1 MHGEADAR
9 ESGRLEWTLN
19 DDDDDDDDMGNVLH
33 HHHHHSSFSFIVCLV
48 IVHASTGQTFS
59 PPHKCLLAAAVAN
72 FALVMP
78 FDQQLAQRVE
88 TLESSSMTSRHVCTQ
103 CFYRDTITVPPHSS
117 FTTNGFKDEMGVL
130 AFTP

>member
-1 MHGEADAR
+1 MTKLVPAFCCTSCSIYASTYFHT
-9 ESGRLEWTLN
+9 SSSSSSS
-19 DDDDDDDDMGNVLH
+19 
-33 HHHHHSSFSFIVCLV
+33 SSFSFIVCLV

-59 PPHKCLLAAAVAN
+59 PPHECLLAAAVAN

>member
-1 MHGEADAR
+1 MSNSLHILC
-9 ESGRLEWTLN
+9 ESSSLSSS
-19 DDDDDDDDMGNVLH
+19 
-33 HHHHHSSFSFIVCLV
+33 SSFSFIVCLV

-59 PPHKCLLAAAVAN
+59 PPHKCLLAAVVAN